1 MVLPGIR
8 LLRQGDKLGTSSSC
22 LLLTEGGISD
32 PSSCNEEEGFS
43 DTNAVWIADVHCMAI
58 GSSCYIYFNS
68 LTNCKLLD

>member
-32 PSSCNEEEGFS
+32 PSSCNEEEEFL
-43 DTNAVWIADVHCMAI
+43 DTNAVWLADVLCMAV
-58 GSSCYIYFNS
+58 GSNCYIYFYS
-68 LTNCKLLD
+68 LLIV